1 MAAETN
7 EVSNGKS
14 QREQC
19 WLADPLTSAYVLAG
33 LFLGMLIIS
42 FLIGPS
48 RLLQIVLLYI
58 VPDKPDWKY
67 AILIC
72 AGVAVLMVVPI
83 PIIFMIMFVPGM
95 VFGFGIGM
103 VILFCGLLVGVS
115 TAFCIGR
122 WAFQDAIRDCV
133 QQGDYEKA
141 KLALKILETDEDSFR
156 LLVLFRFLMMPFF
169 AKNFGVVILRIPLWK
184 LILSAVPHHLWV
196 AFVFASLGAVFKDSA
211 DLLRKGGTTDWNNLK
226 WQNVAGPIAGVIGSV
241 LIGVI
246 AYRIYQRRALYA
258 AVLAAPRTQLCGL
271 CLPLSP
277 LTRFVMTRF
286 KWSQTCRV
294 HLVRFATAQGL

>member
-246 AYRIYQRRALYA
+246 AYRIYQRREEAHSNERSEATPLMA
-258 AVLAAPRTQLCGL
+258 GL
-271 CLPLSP
+271 
-277 LTRFVMTRF
+277 R
-286 KWSQTCRV
+286 
-294 HLVRFATAQGL
+294 A